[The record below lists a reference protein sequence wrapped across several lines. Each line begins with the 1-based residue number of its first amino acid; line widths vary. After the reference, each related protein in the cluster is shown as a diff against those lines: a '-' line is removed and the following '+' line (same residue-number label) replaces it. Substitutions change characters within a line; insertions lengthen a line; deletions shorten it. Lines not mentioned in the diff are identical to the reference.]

1 MNSIEDPT
9 QNPNIVTSRIS
20 QHLQDLIDSANV
32 TIREHYDTLKE
43 QILEI
48 YETAKLEGFTPF
60 QARLLIKDRVVDVSD
75 RYVRSVLPAEAKDQ
89 SKKNLYIKH
98 DAEHVPHHSLNT
110 GSEKGEEQEKEV
122 PEQEQ
127 EQKSLHDLQESTQEL
142 EPDDPRKGEER
153 ALDSYE
159 INTLKSDLE
168 RARKIIR
175 EQTEQI
181 QQLSVKQVKT
191 FGHKFNYNTD
201 FEYPKGT
208 FIPIIITSFPDKEI
222 AYAIF
227 DEKRGGGGGTQA

>member
-9 QNPNIVTSRIS
+9 QNPNIVPLRIS
-20 QHLQDLIDSANV
+20 QHLQDLIDAANV

-48 YETAKLEGFTPF
+48 YKTAKLEGFTPL

-75 RYVRSVLPAEAKDQ
+75 RYVRSVLPAEARDQ

-110 GSEKGEEQEKEV
+110 SGESEGEEQEEEV
-122 PEQEQ
+122 PEQI
-127 EQKSLHDLQESTQEL
+127 QKSLHDLSEPTQEL
-142 EPDDPRKGEER
+142 EPDDPRKGEDR
-153 ALDSYE
+153 VLDSFE

-175 EQTEQI
+175 KQTEQI
-181 QQLSVKQVKT
+181 QQLSIKQVKT

-201 FEYPKGT
+201 LEYPKGT
-208 FIPIIITSFPDKEI
+208 FIPIIITSFPDKEM

-227 DEKRGGGGGTQA
+227 DEKRAGGTQE

>member
-9 QNPNIVTSRIS
+9 QNPNIVPLRIS
-20 QHLQDLIDSANV
+20 QHLKDLIDAAND

-48 YETAKLEGFTPF
+48 YKTAKLEGFTPF

-75 RYVRSVLPAEAKDQ
+75 RYVRSVLPAEARDQ

-98 DAEHVPHHSLNT
+98 DAEDVPHHSLNNS
-110 GSEKGEEQEKEV
+110 GKSEGEEQEV
-122 PEQEQ
+122 PEQE
-127 EQKSLHDLQESTQEL
+127 SLHDLPEPTQEL
-142 EPDDPRKGEER
+142 EPDDPKKSEDRV
-153 ALDSYE
+153 LDPYE

-181 QQLSVKQVKT
+181 QRLSIKQVKT

-201 FEYPKGT
+201 LQYPKGT
-208 FIPIIITSFPDKEI
+208 FIPIIITSFPDKER

-227 DEKRGGGGGTQA
+227 DEKRAGGTQE